1 MSEAA
6 PRMADVAGDAIRRYD
21 DLKLEVAAIVQAA
34 MLQCQKSKDA
44 EGERSFQQLLAR
56 LAEDRFNLA
65 VVGPF
70 SRGKS
75 SLMNAILGF
84 DGLPTGILPHTSV
97 ITTVSYGPQERV
109 LVRCDG
115 WSLAEEIRLEQL
127 AEYVTERGNPG
138 NQRRVSLAEI
148 ELPAEILRHGLHF
161 IDTPGLGSAIV
172 ANTETTERFLPEID
186 AAIFVSSFDFALSEA
201 DIEFLRRVRAT
212 VGVVFFVLNKLDL
225 VSESEREE
233 VVRFV
238 RDRLDRELGV
248 GRYALFAVSAKRGLE
263 AKLDGNSTALAQSG
277 LDELEAA
284 LAAFMAGDKTRQ
296 LAARVMDRLI
306 ALLQRELMHA
316 GFAPATDRSPEQVS
330 GVLDKFDE
338 DLAMLNIRRAE
349 LVSSLETLGSDALR
363 AIEPRINSAFANLKQ
378 SAVKK
383 FRPDFSPARILSKP
397 GAFEAF
403 ARKVSTFC
411 GQSLA
416 RELRVYEAALNEHLE
431 RSASAV
437 LAQISALPDELFMI
451 AMNGDGSG
459 REISPPCA
467 EKSEAAPPDVAIAGM
482 THLKWSP
489 RLPWWAYL
497 APARWFPTPMIKRFT
512 VALDELLAQYRS
524 NVDATIRCGMHEY
537 LDRVSREIVTRIDA
551 NVARIKGA
559 LLSNGSGESRG
570 VFEELLDRARHLRR
584 QFDNEEDRR
593 TQPENSGSNGSDVT
607 AARSSAAVRSMRACP
622 ICGAVVQAIFDFLS
636 KLQYELSMDGEAQ
649 HEHAE
654 TGGFCPVHTW
664 LYANLTSPL
673 GIARAYPAVLKARA
687 AELRSLSRTAR
698 TIEELTSGL
707 EESSGLHPVCKVCV
721 IASDARDK
729 AIAEMLSGRAANG
742 SQDPASLCLLHLQ
755 PALRRCADL
764 KSGRE
769 LVGEC
774 GRALDRVADD
784 MRRYALKRDAI
795 RRNLTT
801 ADEREAHQVGLS
813 KLAGDRRLAFVQRE
827 DDRL

>member
-1 MSEAA
+1 MV
-6 PRMADVAGDAIRRYD
+6 DVAGDAIRRYD
-21 DLKLEVAAIVQAA
+21 ALKLEVAAIAQTA

-44 EGERSFQQLLAR
+44 EGERVFQQLLAR

-127 AEYVTERGNPG
+127 AEYVTEQGNPG
-138 NQRRVSLAEI
+138 NQRRVALAEI

-263 AKLDGNSTALAQSG
+263 AKLHGDSAGLTQSG
-277 LDELEAA
+277 LDELEVA

-296 LAARVMDRLI
+296 LAVRVMDRLI

-316 GFAPATDRSPEQVS
+316 GFAPTTDRQVS

-349 LVSSLETLGSDALR
+349 LVSSLETLGNDALR

-378 SAVKK
+378 SAARK
-383 FRPDFSPARILSKP
+383 FGPEFSAATILSKP
-397 GAFEAF
+397 DAVEAF
-403 ARKVSTFC
+403 ARSVLTFC
-411 GQSLA
+411 ERALA

-431 RSASAV
+431 RSAGAV
-437 LAQISALPDELFMI
+437 LAQISALPDELFTI

-459 REISPPCA
+459 REISSPRA

-482 THLKWSP
+482 THLNWSP
-489 RLPWWAYL
+489 CLPWWVYV
-497 APARWFPTPMIKRFT
+497 APARWFPAPMIKRFT
-512 VALDELLAQYRS
+512 VALDELLTQCRS
-524 NVDATIRCGMHEY
+524 NVDATIRCGMNEY
-537 LDRVSREIVTRIDA
+537 LDRMGRETVTRIDA
-551 NVARIKGA
+551 NAARIKGA
-559 LLSNGSGESRG
+559 LLSNGSGENRG
-570 VFEELLDRARHLRR
+570 VFEELLDRARNLQR
-584 QFDNEEDRR
+584 QFDDEGDRR
-593 TQPENSGSNGSDVT
+593 TLPETDCSNGSDVT
-607 AARSSAAVRSMRACP
+607 VARSVSAVPSMRACP
-622 ICGAVVQAIFDFLS
+622 ICGAVVQAVLDFLG

-654 TGGFCPVHTW
+654 AGGFCPVHTW

-673 GIARAYPAVLKARA
+673 GVSRAYPSVLKARA
-687 AELRSLSRTAR
+687 AQLSDLSRGAETL
-698 TIEELTSGL
+698 EELLSGL
-707 EESSGLHPVCKVCV
+707 GDSSGLHPVCSVC
-721 IASDARDK
+721 ALAGDARDK
-729 AIAEMLSGRAANG
+729 AIAEMLKGLVANDAQATP
-742 SQDPASLCLLHLQ
+742 SVCLPHLH

-774 GRALDRVADD
+774 SRVLDRVADD
-784 MRRYALKRDAI
+784 MRRYALKRDAM

-801 ADEREAHQVGLS
+801 ADEREAYQVGLS
-813 KLAGDRRLAFVQRE
+813 KLAGDRRLAFAQRE